1 MREILSRVGDKW
13 SILVVMLLSE
23 RPWRF
28 NELKRSI
35 EGMSQRMLTLTL
47 RNLERDGLVTRTVYP
62 TVPPSVEYALTPL
75 GVSLCGPVS
84 GLGRWAQEHNGQ
96 IDAARRRYD
105 AGAHKKRAGTGPTAS
120 RVVSGAPRRAV
131 NR

>member
-1 MREILSRVGDKW
+1 
-13 SILVVMLLSE
+13 MLLSE
-23 RPWRF
+23 RAWRF

-75 GVSLCGPVS
+75 GESLCGPVS
-84 GLGRWAQEHNGQ
+84 ALGRWAQENSPR
-96 IDAARRRYD
+96 IDSARDRFD
-105 AGAHKKRAGTGPTAS
+105 ATAKRK
-120 RVVSGAPRRAV
+120 R
-131 NR
+131 

>member
-1 MREILSRVGDKW
+1 MKPRHTKESCTPVREILSRVGDKW

-47 RNLERDGLVTRTVYP
+47 RNLERDGLVTRTVYA

-75 GVSLCGPVS
+75 GESLCAPVVA
-84 GLGRWAQEHNGQ
+84 LGMWAKQNNEQ
-96 IDAARRRYD
+96 IDDARRRFDAAARR
-105 AGAHKKRAGTGPTAS
+105 KR
-120 RVVSGAPRRAV
+120 
-131 NR
+131 

>member
-1 MREILSRVGDKW
+1 MKPRHTKESCTPVREILSRVGDKW
-13 SILVVMLLSE
+13 SILAIMLLSE

-28 NELKRSI
+28 NELKRAI

-75 GVSLCGPVS
+75 GQSLCGPVIA
-84 GLGRWAQEHNGQ
+84 LGRWAQDNNEQ
-96 IDAARRRYD
+96 IDASRHQYD
-105 AGAHKKRAGTGPTAS
+105 AAAKRK
-120 RVVSGAPRRAV
+120 R
-131 NR
+131 

>member
-1 MREILSRVGDKW
+1 MKPRHTKESCTPVREILSRVGDKW
-13 SILVVMLLSE
+13 SILVIMLLSE

-28 NELKRSI
+28 NELKRAI

-75 GVSLCGPVS
+75 GQSLRGPIVA
-84 GLGRWAQEHNGQ
+84 LGTWAQANNEQ
-96 IDAARRRYD
+96 IDASRRRYD
-105 AGAHKKRAGTGPTAS
+105 AAAARKR
-120 RVVSGAPRRAV
+120 
-131 NR
+131 

>member
-1 MREILSRVGDKW
+1 MKPRHTKESCTPVREILSRVGDKW
-13 SILVVMLLSE
+13 SILVIMLLSE

-75 GVSLCGPVS
+75 GQSLRGPIIA
-84 GLGRWAQEHNGQ
+84 LGTWVQDNNEQ
-96 IDAARRRYD
+96 IDASRRRYD
-105 AGAHKKRAGTGPTAS
+105 AAAKRK
-120 RVVSGAPRRAV
+120 R
-131 NR
+131 

>member
-1 MREILSRVGDKW
+1 VKPRHTKESCTPVREILSRVGDKW
-13 SILVVMLLSE
+13 SILVIMLLSE

-28 NELKRSI
+28 NELKRAI

-75 GVSLCGPVS
+75 GQSLRGPIIA
-84 GLGRWAQEHNGQ
+84 LGTWAQANNEQ
-96 IDAARRRYD
+96 IDASRRRYD
-105 AGAHKKRAGTGPTAS
+105 AAAARVGTKS
-120 RVVSGAPRRAV
+120 RDRG
-131 NR
+131 

>member
-1 MREILSRVGDKW
+1 MKPRHTQESCTPVREILSRVGDKW

-47 RNLERDGLVTRTVYP
+47 RNLERDGLATRTVYP

-75 GVSLCGPVS
+75 GRSLCAPVVAL
-84 GLGRWAQEHNGQ
+84 GLWAQEHNGQ

-105 AGAHKKRAGTGPTAS
+105 AAAPKKR
-120 RVVSGAPRRAV
+120 RR
-131 NR
+131 